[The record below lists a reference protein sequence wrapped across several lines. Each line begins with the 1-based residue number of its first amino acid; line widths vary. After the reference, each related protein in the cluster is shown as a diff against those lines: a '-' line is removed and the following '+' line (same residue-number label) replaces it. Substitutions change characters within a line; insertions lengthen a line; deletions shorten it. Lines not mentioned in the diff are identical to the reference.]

1 MIGEW
6 NPSATTTETETLPT
20 NDELRQLAA
29 ASGTPADVSEP
40 LRTRATNW
48 IRNDQSEWEQAISE
62 LEDAELINVAFFY
75 IRAEQTLSGFE
86 SGANNPAIRIFRYL
100 KSQGR
105 KPDKDIVRKMKAET
119 DNRFIPHG
127 DALT

>member
-6 NPSATTTETETLPT
+6 NPSAKTTETETLPT
-20 NDELRQLAA
+20 KEELLQLAA
-29 ASGTPADVSEP
+29 AASNPTEAEASLQG
-40 LRTRATNW
+40 RAAGW
-48 IRNDQSEWEQAISE
+48 IRNSQSDWETACSE
-62 LEDAELINVAFFY
+62 LEDAVLIDIAFFY

-105 KPDKDIVRKMKAET
+105 KPGKDIVRAMKAAT

>member
-6 NPSATTTETETLPT
+6 NPSVTTTETETLPT

-40 LRTRATNW
+40 LRTRAANW

>member
-40 LRTRATNW
+40 LRTRATNC

>member
-6 NPSATTTETETLPT
+6 NPSATTTETETLPS

-29 ASGTPADVSEP
+29 ANGTPADVSEP
-40 LRTRATNW
+40 LRTRAASW
-48 IRNDQSEWEQAISE
+48 IRNDQTEWEQAIAE
-62 LEDAELINVAFFY
+62 LEDAELIDVAFFY

-105 KPDKDIVRKMKAET
+105 KPDKDTVRKMKAET

>member
-6 NPSATTTETETLPT
+6 NPSATTTETGAVPT
-20 NDELRQLAA
+20 SNELRQLAA
-29 ASGTPADVSEP
+29 AADNPASAAEQ
-40 LRTRATNW
+40 LRNRAANW
-48 IRNDQSEWEQAISE
+48 IRSSQSDWEQSLSDLA
-62 LEDAELINVAFFY
+62 DAELINIAFFY

-105 KPDKDIVRKMKAET
+105 KPEKDIVRKMKAET

>member
-6 NPSATTTETETLPT
+6 NPSATTTETEAVPT
-20 NDELRQLAA
+20 SNELRQLAA
-29 ASGTPADVSEP
+29 AADNPASAAEQ
-40 LRTRATNW
+40 LRNRAANW
-48 IRNDQSEWEQAISE
+48 IRSSQSDWEQSLSDLA
-62 LEDAELINVAFFY
+62 DAELINIAFFY

-86 SGANNPAIRIFRYL
+86 SGSNNPVIRIFRYL

-105 KPDKDIVRKMKAET
+105 KPEKDIVRKMKAET

>member
-6 NPSATTTETETLPT
+6 NPSATTTETETVPT
-20 NDELRQLAA
+20 SNELRQLAA
-29 ASGTPADVSEP
+29 AADNPASAAEQ
-40 LRTRATNW
+40 LRNRAANW
-48 IRNDQSEWEQAISE
+48 IRSSQSDWEQSLSDLA
-62 LEDAELINVAFFY
+62 DAELINIAFFY

-86 SGANNPAIRIFRYL
+86 SGSNNPAIRIFRYL

-105 KPDKDIVRKMKAET
+105 KPGKDIVRKMKAET

>member
-20 NDELRQLAA
+20 NDELRHHAA
-29 ASGTPADVSEP
+29 ASAPPADVSEP
-40 LRTRATNW
+40 LRTRAANW